1 MYKYS
6 KLVKENFFKDKYLAF
21 YWLVFRKEVSAE
33 ILINDQTPD
42 GDQEAKK
49 VAKVKAKEITAN
61 DKFELTV
68 ILEEFDTLAKETVQ
82 NEEPQL
88 QIFIDNGITPGE
100 ETGTI

>member
-1 MYKYS
+1 
-6 KLVKENFFKDKYLAF
+6 
-21 YWLVFRKEVSAE
+21 
-33 ILINDQTPD
+33 
-42 GDQEAKK
+42 
-49 VAKVKAKEITAN
+49 
-61 DKFELTV
+61 V